1 MPGEPYT
8 FAMQSVSSEAH
19 SGASMKVM
27 LLVVA
32 ALIVWFVV
40 QLA

>member
-1 MPGEPYT
+1 
-8 FAMQSVSSEAH
+8 MQSVSSEAH
-19 SGASMKVM
+19 SGGASMKVM

-32 ALIVWFVV
+32 VLIVWFVV